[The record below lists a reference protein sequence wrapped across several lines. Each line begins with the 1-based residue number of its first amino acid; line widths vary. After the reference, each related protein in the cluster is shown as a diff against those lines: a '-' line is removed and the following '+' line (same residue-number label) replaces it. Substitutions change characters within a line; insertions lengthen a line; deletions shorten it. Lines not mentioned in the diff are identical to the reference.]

1 MLTDSLLAGQWTLQR
16 HAGGRQV
23 WARAGLKHGGD
34 VEGHPV
40 RGEASL
46 YEASEHIGRVVPVV
60 GDAAQSGVDGDHH
73 QQELNERT
81 QKSSPSPRQPRLQV
95 KS

>member
-1 MLTDSLLAGQWTLQR
+1 MLTDSLLAGQGALQR

-23 WARAGLKHGGD
+23 WASTGLKHGGD

-40 RGEASL
+40 GSEASL
-46 YEASEHIGRVVPVV
+46 DEAGENVGGVVPVV

-73 QQELNERT
+73 QQELDQGT
-81 QKSSPSPRQPRLQV
+81 QQSGSSP
-95 KS
+95 